1 MRDMTADQPLVA
13 VPADLKTFE
22 GYRWH
27 SVAAQYLEAAARI
40 ADVLPVVVPALGGE
54 ADYTALLDRVDG
66 VLLTGSRSNVH
77 PALYGVEPT
86 SGHEPFDEAR
96 DATTLP
102 LIRATLDRGLPL
114 LAICRGMQELN
125 VALGGSIATE
135 IQETPGRMDH
145 RAPESTVQDERFAI
159 RHRVDVRPGGRLAA
173 IVGTDPVMVN
183 SLHRQALDR
192 LGTGLEVEASADDGV
207 VEAVSVGNAAGFA
220 IGVQWHPEYW
230 AGSDPISR
238 RLFEAFGEAVRAHR
252 AGKNLPRSLAG

>member
-1 MRDMTADQPLVA
+1 MPSSMSDRPLVA

-40 ADVLPVVVPALGGE
+40 AGVLPVVVPALGGE
-54 ADYTALLDRVDG
+54 ADYAALLDRVDG

-86 SGHEPFDEAR
+86 TAHEPFDEAR

-102 LIRATLDRGLPL
+102 LIRETLDRGLPL
-114 LAICRGMQELN
+114 FAICRGMQELN

-135 IQETPGRMDH
+135 VQELPGRMDH
-145 RAPESTVQDERFAI
+145 RAPDSTVQDERFAI
-159 RHRVDVRPGGRLAA
+159 RHRVDIRPGSRLAS
-173 IVGTDPVMVN
+173 IVGTGPVMVN

-192 LGTGLEVEASADDGV
+192 LGTGLEVEATADDGI
-207 VEAVSVGNAAGFA
+207 VEAVWLRGAGFA
-220 IGVQWHPEYW
+220 LGVQWHPEYW
-230 AGSDPISR
+230 AGSDPVSR

-252 AGKNLPRSLAG
+252 AGAGQPRSLAG